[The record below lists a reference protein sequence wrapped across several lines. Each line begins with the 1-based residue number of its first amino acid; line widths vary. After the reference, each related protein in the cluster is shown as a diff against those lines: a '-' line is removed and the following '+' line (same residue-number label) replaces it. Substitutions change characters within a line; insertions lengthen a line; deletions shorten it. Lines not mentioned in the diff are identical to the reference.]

1 MHPLLSAAAGIVFL
15 SAPVLAATQVIAGK
29 RLMVQDPTGT
39 EDRRKVILDGREAP
53 AAATVVGDP
62 SAGGATLRLV
72 TSGLT
77 LSDVTYT
84 LAAAGW
90 RPIPGG
96 FVYSGPTTGDPVKKV
111 TVRKSA
117 AGVFRL
123 RVVASGRIG
132 SLPLDVVQPDAA
144 TDGGVILTITGGDTY
159 CVSFGGAA
167 GGTLSTSA
175 DRFRI
180 TNPTAEA
187 GCPVFGPPQP
197 VAILGYAGDAMEPFI
212 IKDGR
217 FLLFNNSNQPPTD
230 TNLQF
235 AERIDD
241 LTFDYR
247 GELSGPNST
256 ALDAVSSM
264 DAAGNLYFV
273 STRSY
278 ATTLSTI
285 YRGQFADG
293 VVSGIELVAGVS
305 PQQPGIVNFDV
316 EISADGAT
324 MFVVDG
330 DFSGGLLAAADLV
343 IAAREG
349 ATFRRLPEGG
359 APLLVNVNTDA
370 LEYAAALSANTLEL
384 FLTRFD
390 PAAVGTVPAIYRAVR
405 GGLDQPFGPPQ
416 PIVAMDGF
424 VEAPTLSS
432 DGRSLYYHK
441 LEGDQF
447 VIHRLAR

>member
-1 MHPLLSAAAGIVFL
+1 MQPLLSAAAVVVLL
-15 SAPVLAATQVIAGK
+15 STPALAATQVIAGK
-29 RLMVQDPTGT
+29 RLVVRDPGGA
-39 EDRRKVILDGREAP
+39 EDRRKVIVAGREA
-53 AAATVVGDP
+53 ATAATVVGDP

-90 RPIPGG
+90 RPISGG

-111 TVRKSA
+111 TLRKSA
-117 AGVFRL
+117 AGLFRV
-123 RVVASGRIG
+123 RVVASGGIG
-132 SLPLDVVQPDAA
+132 SLPLDVVQPDAG
-144 TDGGVILTITGGDTY
+144 TDGGVILTITGGETY

-167 GGTLSTSA
+167 GGTVSTSA
-175 DRFRI
+175 DRFKI
-180 TNPTAEA
+180 TDPTAEA

-197 VAILGYAGDAMEPFI
+197 VAILGYAADAMEPFI
-212 IKDGR
+212 TNDGR
-217 FLLFNNSNQPPTD
+217 FLLFNNSNLSPTD

-241 LTFDYR
+241 VTFDYR
-247 GELSGPNST
+247 GEMSGPNST
-256 ALDAVSSM
+256 AIDAVPSM
-264 DAAGNLYFV
+264 DAAGTLYFV

-293 VVSGIELVAGVS
+293 VVSAIELVGGVS
-305 PQQPGIVNFDV
+305 PQQPGMVNFDV
-316 EISADGAT
+316 EISTDGAT
-324 MFVVDG
+324 MFTVDG
-330 DFSGGLLAAADLV
+330 DFSGGSLAAADFV

-349 ATFRRLPEGG
+349 AGFRRLPESD
-359 APLLVNVNTDA
+359 ALLANVNTDA

-384 FLTRFD
+384 FFTRFD

-405 GGLDQPFGPPQ
+405 AGLDQPFGPPQ
-416 PIVAMDGF
+416 PIAAMDGF

-441 LEGDQF
+441 LDAGQF
-447 VIHRLAR
+447 VIRRLVR